1 MIPRNKIPMKLKEE
15 VVTNLMTKQGEMS
28 IRELEVATNL
38 RQSTVAQLLRVMLE
52 KGLIV
57 KREVSKEEAQ
67 QHKVIVK
74 GRKSKPPTN
83 VFGLAKKE

>member
-1 MIPRNKIPMKLKEE
+1 MLPRNKIPMKLKEE
-15 VVTNLMTKQGEMS
+15 VVTNLLTTHGEMS
-28 IRELEVATNL
+28 VRQIEVATNL
-38 RQSTVAQLLRVMLE
+38 RQSTVAQMLRVMLD

-67 QHKVIVK
+67 RHKVVMK